1 MEYRFEF
8 APRAL
13 AQAREVHDWIAE
25 SSPERAAKWY
35 QGLFETI
42 ETLKTFPMRCPLAP
56 ESDAYGEDVRQ
67 LLYGKRRAAYR
78 ILFTIRDDVIRHR
91 RHPAQCPWT
100 CRALIPPSN
109 CRCEDRA

>member
-42 ETLKTFPMRCPLAP
+42 ETL
-56 ESDAYGEDVRQ
+56 
-67 LLYGKRRAAYR
+67 
-78 ILFTIRDDVIRHR
+78 
-91 RHPAQCPWT
+91 
-100 CRALIPPSN
+100 
-109 CRCEDRA
+109 